1 MVASQDECR
10 SFCEQNASCNAA
22 LFDSNSSSCALFP
35 TLYTVALPSQG
46 IATAH
51 VMFLKITSASSNRSS
66 RTSITII
73 PRHIRMKAQ
82 ERFLQEISKQPPRYS
97 YKELQA
103 ATNDFSK
110 RLVAALPTPTPSVLQ
125 TLAPFLPL
133 PNPGRQTKPEYHR
146 ELMNTHSTSNHC
158 NAKHNWWCEDMSS
171 LSMYMMERVV
181 MALQSHCIDN
191 KHISKVLLRVS
202 ITMVA
207 SCSCRQQIDQMIG
220 LAKLQ
225 GESGHNGNLDPVE
238 ELELK
243 HGYGGAI
250 KSAPIRVVGM
260 LIDKYLA
267 EGHT

>member
-1 MVASQDECR
+1 MIV
-10 SFCEQNASCNAA
+10 
-22 LFDSNSSSCALFP
+22 
-35 TLYTVALPSQG
+35 V
-46 IATAH
+46 
-51 VMFLKITSASSNRSS
+51 
-66 RTSITII
+66 
-73 PRHIRMKAQ
+73 
-82 ERFLQEISKQPPRYS
+82 
-97 YKELQA
+97 
-103 ATNDFSK
+103 
-110 RLVAALPTPTPSVLQ
+110 ALPTPTPSVLQ

-146 ELMNTHSTSNHC
+146 ELMNTHSKSNHC

-171 LSMYMMERVV
+171 RSMYMMERVV

-207 SCSCRQQIDQMIG
+207 SCSCRQQIEQMIG

-250 KSAPIRVVGM
+250 KSAPIRVVGTHM
-260 LIDKYLA
+260 MGSTRLWRYTFRYCNAVFLRVTLLVVISIPTQDAIQVCRAVHFDKLSFESWKHVMENPQIPAWISFRVLA
-267 EGHT
+267 LQ